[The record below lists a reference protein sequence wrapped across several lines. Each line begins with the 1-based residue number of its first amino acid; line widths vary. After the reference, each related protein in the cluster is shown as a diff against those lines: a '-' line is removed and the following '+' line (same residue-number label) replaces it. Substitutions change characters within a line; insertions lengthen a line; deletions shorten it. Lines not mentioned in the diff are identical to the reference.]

1 LCCFLFLSNLL
12 FVLVRKKTVGE
23 SKVLGAIP
31 VWNSESW
38 SLRLYL
44 VLHLY
49 FSFCFF
55 ELEVLSIKYVDSS
68 REVNS
73 GRMRVVTK
81 ETGKN
86 CTFG

>member
-1 LCCFLFLSNLL
+1 
-12 FVLVRKKTVGE
+12 LV
-23 SKVLGAIP
+23 
-31 VWNSESW
+31 
-38 SLRLYL
+38 LRL
-44 VLHLY
+44 
-49 FSFCFF
+49 FFF

-86 CTFG
+86 FIFG